1 MSALVILGSGFDID
15 LGLKNSCADYAKD
28 YRCPV
33 VGNETWSAFE
43 NTLREEVKQWY
54 NQGKDEQKA
63 EELNRLWQG
72 YVKNISWFFTD
83 KSDDFFERKNKK
95 GRKIRKVQTS
105 CAYRF
110 LKQIKANCKSKIYTF
125 NYTNPFEYVDLPQL
139 KDFIHLHG
147 KHYKDTFDKALMVMS
162 QGHNIIFGINEC
174 IPQDGI
180 NNPSIY
186 PLVKKY
192 HPQYKKTDIIADLL
206 NAENVI
212 FYGFS
217 MGMIDYGYFEEFFN
231 AICNGTTSCKTI
243 YFVTYNKNGFK
254 EFRKNLCANN
264 LNVDEVLQQ
273 VSIIP
278 IYTRKGFKNKD
289 FRMMLRRL

>member
-28 YRCPV
+28 YRCPI

-43 NTLREEVKQWY
+43 NTLRDEVIKWY
-54 NQGKDEQKA
+54 NQGKCEQKA
-63 EELNRLWQG
+63 VELKLLWQV
-72 YVKNISWFFTD
+72 YVKNVSWFFTE
-83 KSDDFFERKNKK
+83 KSDDFLVRKHKK
-95 GRKIRKVQTS
+95 GRKVKKVQTS

-110 LKQIKANCKSKIYTF
+110 LKRIKVNCDCKVYTF
-125 NYTNPFEYVDLPQL
+125 NYTNPYEYVDIP
-139 KDFIHLHG
+139 KAKEFIHLHG
-147 KHYKDTFDKALMVMS
+147 KHYKDTFDKTLMVMS
-162 QGHNIIFGINEC
+162 QEHNIIFGIDEC
-174 IPQDGI
+174 IPEDGI
-180 NNPSIY
+180 NNPCIH
-186 PLVKKY
+186 PLVKRY

-217 MGMIDYGYFEEFFN
+217 MGMIDYGYFSEFFN
-231 AICNGTTSCKTI
+231 AICNGTTSCKKI
-243 YFVTYNKNGFK
+243 YFVTYDKKGLKDFYG
-254 EFRKNLCANN
+254 NLNANN
-264 LNVDEVLQQ
+264 LNVDDILQQ

-278 IYTRKGFKNKD
+278 IYTRNGFKNRD

>member
-28 YRCPV
+28 YRCPI

-43 NTLREEVKQWY
+43 RTLRDEVIKWY
-54 NQGKDEQKA
+54 NNGRNEEKA
-63 EELNRLWQG
+63 KMLNQLWRD

-110 LKQIKANCKSKIYTF
+110 LKQIKAKSKSKIYTF
-125 NYTNPFEYVDLPQL
+125 NYTNPYEYVNIPHV
-139 KDFIHLHG
+139 KEFIHLHG
-147 KHYKDTFDKALMVMS
+147 TYYKDTFNQPLLVMS
-162 QGHNIIFGINEC
+162 QWHNIIFGIDEC
-174 IPQDGI
+174 IPEDGI
-180 NNPSIY
+180 NDSYIH
-186 PLVKKY
+186 PLVKKF
-192 HPQYKKTDIIADLL
+192 HPQYKKTEIIADLL

-217 MGMIDYGYFEEFFN
+217 MGMIDYDYFSEFFN
-231 AICNGTTSCKTI
+231 AICNSTASCKKI
-243 YFVTYNKNGFK
+243 YYVTYNKEGLKDFI
-254 EFRKNLCANN
+254 ENLKANN
-264 LNVDEVLQQ
+264 LNIDEVLQQ

-289 FRMMLRRL
+289 FRMMLRKL